1 MKNFPDTLLGDEE
14 KRRMFYDKK
23 LNVYRFNRHPA
34 VFESILY
41 YYLNPGI
48 LIRPVHIEPEIFYEE
63 LRFWKINERLM
74 ETFIEEDMVNY
85 FYLSQS
91 FIQKTSETFR

>member
-1 MKNFPDTLLGDEE
+1 MKIVFS
-14 KRRMFYDKK
+14 
-23 LNVYRFNRHPA
+23 YRPA
-34 VFESILY
+34 
-41 YYLNPGI
+41 
-48 LIRPVHIEPEIFYEE
+48 HIEPEIFYEE

-74 ETFIEEDMVNY
+74 ETFIEEDMVNS